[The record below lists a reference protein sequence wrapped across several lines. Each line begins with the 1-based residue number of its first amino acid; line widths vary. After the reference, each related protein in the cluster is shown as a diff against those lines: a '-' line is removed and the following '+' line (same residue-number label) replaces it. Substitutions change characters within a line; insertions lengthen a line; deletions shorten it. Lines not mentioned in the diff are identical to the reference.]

1 METNL
6 VSAGNLSL
14 LDGDGGG
21 VLAREIFTAD
31 ERCEHMGQIWR
42 QAGNRWPAA
51 LSLARF

>member
-14 LDGDGGG
+14 LAGDGGGGG

-31 ERCEHMGQIWR
+31 ERCEHVGQIRR
-42 QAGNRWPAA
+42 QAGNRCGLL
-51 LSLARF
+51 LSL